1 MPYTFGQFIVN
12 GIKAEVD
19 DFRYMDWEDG
29 EFYECINHRFIG
41 FDKPKAEVLRKYM
54 KKVSIQKH
62 SLYTDTLDKEREYY
76 QNILI
81 KFGLSETDAKTIS
94 MFAIYNRQLPI
105 T

>member
-1 MPYTFGQFIVN
+1 
-12 GIKAEVD
+12 
-19 DFRYMDWEDG
+19 
-29 EFYECINHRFIG
+29 
-41 FDKPKAEVLRKYM
+41 M

-62 SLYTDTLDKEREYY
+62 SLYTDTLDKEQEYY

-81 KFGLSETDAKTIS
+81 KFELSETDTKTIS